1 MRESGES
8 ETAYMKRRFQE
19 AVDDESLDK
28 IEDELREE
36 AYKIENIRPRKSERR
51 QELKK
56 EVVEMASNHR
66 MPVTVKTTEVV
77 TPEGIMQ
84 HLLDGSNDW
93 KLRLEGMMLLR
104 AAQKMNRDDVA
115 IYDSLVT
122 AQAKALE
129 GQLKILREAKS
140 ESEEVALKAATA
152 VGEQVIDFMGQAMKQ
167 KADIATVANPFEGVI
182 ARMLESAM
190 SGFMKQTL
198 PPEAQAEMG
207 SPGITVEKRKRE
219 G

>member
-36 AYKIENIRPRKSERR
+36 GYKIENIRPRKSERR

-56 EVVEMASNHR
+56 EAVEMASNHR

-104 AAQKMNRDDVA
+104 AAQKMVRDDVA
-115 IYDSLVT
+115 IYDSLVA
-122 AQAKALE
+122 AQAKAIE

-140 ESEEVALKAATA
+140 ESEEVALKAATG
-152 VGEQVIDFMGQAMKQ
+152 VGEQVIEFMGQAMKQ
-167 KADIATVANPFEGVI
+167 KADISTAPQPFEGLM
-182 ARMLESAM
+182 AKMMETAM
-190 SGFMKQTL
+190 TNLMGAFFPQGATPAGF
-198 PPEAQAEMG
+198 
-207 SPGITVEKRKRE
+207 TVRKVKE
-219 G
+219 E